1 MSNMSNKAARLQA
14 DRFAAR
20 FSAHTGT
27 QYSITNGPN
36 PPDFLLQSSSGQTW
50 LEVTDIYLSN
60 EQAEFLNSPA
70 KRTFSFCGSPDQPA
84 NRLINQLNRKL
95 SKDSYRPI
103 FEKRGKGLLVLTCED
118 FGFDEV
124 NLARLHQ
131 FLESPLPIFQWM
143 IRDSLAKLISS
154 IACVGLGRCITN
166 SFTQMEK
173 LSRQR
178 PPERSE
184 SLSRASDT
192 E

>member
-1 MSNMSNKAARLQA
+1 MTNMSNKAEGLQA

-20 FSAHTGT
+20 LSAHTGT

-70 KRTFSFCGSPDQPA
+70 KRTFSFYGSPDQPA

-103 FEKRGKGLLVLTCED
+103 FEKRGKGFLLLTCED

-131 FLESPLPIFQWM
+131 FLESPPSYFPMDDQGFFSKAYFEYRLRGTWPVHYE
-143 IRDSLAKLISS
+143 LIYSDGKVVT
-154 IACVGLGRCITN
+154 AEAARTLGV
-166 SFTQMEK
+166 
-173 LSRQR
+173 
-178 PPERSE
+178 P
-184 SLSRASDT
+184 
-192 E
+192 